1 MDPKRSITLTSQLR
15 QSVVLSLVIVVLAL
29 PLQVLAHGGMEHVLG
44 TVVKVSDKVL
54 TVKTAKGNI
63 DVTLNDKTEI
73 THDKHPAQVADL
85 KAGTR
90 VAVEAM
96 KDKDGKTLIAHTVK
110 IGIADNAKAGHEG
123 HQ

>member
-1 MDPKRSITLTSQLR
+1 MSPKRSISITNHLR
-15 QSVVLSLVIVVLAL
+15 QNAMLSLVIVVLAL
-29 PLQVLAHGGMEHVLG
+29 PLAVFAHDGMEHVLG
-44 TVVKVSDKVL
+44 TVVKVTDKVL

-63 DVTLNDKTEI
+63 EVTLNDKTEI

-90 VAVEAM
+90 VAVDAM